1 MSDRDVDPWERYGW
15 VMAGVWLIFL
25 IYPISEVWAQG
36 DSLATRATGLLAI
49 TVFAGVYLR
58 AFILIGRVDTKHQ
71 VRSLGLRHGL
81 VMLALVLVVATVI
94 GVGALG
100 MTPFL
105 VSLAMFSTPLREAL
119 AVALLFSLGALVL
132 PIVGGVPEL
141 AAVFVPIVL
150 AVSVTTAMVRIL
162 EDRSFERRHHEE
174 ELKLAAERDR
184 MARDVH
190 DVLGHSL
197 TVVTVKAELAERL
210 VTIDPAR
217 AQAELAE
224 IQTLTRQALSEIRA
238 TVAGLRVV
246 RLVDELAGAASALG
260 DAGISVDLPA
270 DPDVVDPQH
279 REVLAWALRESVT
292 NVVRHSAAT
301 KCQIEIGDR
310 WVQVVDNGI
319 GMADRV
325 EGGGLRG
332 LRERVAA
339 AGGQVQVSAAQPG
352 TVIKVEL

>member
-1 MSDRDVDPWERYGW
+1 VDADPWERYGW
-15 VMAGVWLIFL
+15 VMAGIWVIFL
-25 IYPISEVWAQG
+25 IYPISEVWSQG
-36 DSLATRATGLLAI
+36 ESWLSRGVGLLAI
-49 TVFAGVYLR
+49 VGFAGAYLR
-58 AFILIGRVDTKHQ
+58 AFILMGRVDTRRE
-71 VRSLGLRHGL
+71 VRSLGVRHGL
-81 VMLALVLVVATVI
+81 AMVALVFVVATVI

-105 VSLAMFSTPLREAL
+105 VSLAMFSASLREAV
-119 AVALLFSLGALVL
+119 AVAVAVATCALVL

-150 AVSVTTAMVRIL
+150 AVSITTAMVRIM
-162 EDRSFERRHHEE
+162 EDRSFERRQHEE
-174 ELKLAAERDR
+174 ELTLAAERDR

-246 RLVDELAGAASALG
+246 RLSDELAGATSALS
-260 DAGISVDLPA
+260 DAGISVDLPE
-270 DPDVVDPQH
+270 DPDVVDPH
-279 REVLAWALRESVT
+279 CREVLAWALRESVT

-301 KCQIEIGDR
+301 RCQIELGDR
-310 WVQVVDNGI
+310 WVRVEDNGVGI
-319 GMADRV
+319 GDRA
-325 EGGGLRG
+325 EGSGLRG

-339 AGGQVQVSAAQPG
+339 AGGHVELSCAQPG
-352 TVIKVEL
+352 TRIVVQL